1 MLQYKFCHLTGSEHS
16 WNYDNTI
23 NISNLVKQDKGN
35 NFCYA
40 YIWLPIW
47 LNENWLMY

>member
-40 YIWLPIW
+40 YI
-47 LNENWLMY
+47 